1 MLMNISNERQDALR
15 QTRIR
20 TNVLAYLA
28 GNNAAF
34 NNIHSYLD
42 SIVRSLVYSRRYSE
56 NIADDLKQECW
67 VEILEKLHRWDPER
81 GSLKTFLY
89 KCLSNRIASY
99 FRRNK
104 SDNQCL
110 LVEDIEPY
118 IEHERKPTVPIEQ
131 NLSIKVC
138 TRFNGALAVY
148 IIRRIGVALYL
159 RSFDRNRKQIVDD
172 LRKISGRSFK
182 EIDFLVDYALV
193 VLRKNFVEA

>member
-1 MLMNISNERQDALR
+1 MNISNERQDALQ
-15 QTRIR
+15 QTKIR
-20 TNVLAYLA
+20 TNALAYIA

-34 NNIHSYLD
+34 D
-42 SIVRSLVYSRRYSE
+42 SIHGYLNSLIRSFIYSRRYSE
-56 NIADDLKQECW
+56 NIVDDLKQECW

-104 SDNQCL
+104 SDNRSL
-110 LVEDIEPY
+110 MVEDVEPY
-118 IEHERKPTVPIEQ
+118 INHEDKSAAPVEQ
-131 NLSIKVC
+131 YLSIKVH

-148 IIRRIGVALYL
+148 IIRRIGVALYF
-159 RSFDRNRKQIVDD
+159 RSFDRNRKQIINE
-172 LRKISGRSFK
+172 LCKLSGRPPK

-193 VLRKNFVEA
+193 VLRKNFAEV